1 MKKRYITRTI
11 FQNEL
16 EIVEVNLDTMAVR
29 TTIEIVPLDVKDL
42 ASATEYLE
50 YPDYIKIVTVTVRS
64 EIVNKYKILETD
76 FMKYA
81 TLVKEQED

>member
-16 EIVEVNLDTMAVR
+16 EIVEVNLDTMVVR
-29 TTIEIVPLDVKDL
+29 TINEIVPMEVKDL
-42 ASATEYLE
+42 ASANEYLE
-50 YPDYIKIVTVTVRS
+50 YPEYIKIVTVRVRS
-64 EIVNKYKILETD
+64 EIVNKYKISETD

-81 TLVKEQED
+81 TLVDEQYD

>member
-29 TTIEIVPLDVKDL
+29 TINEIVPLDVKDL

-50 YPDYIKIVTVTVRS
+50 YPDYIKIVTVRVRS
-64 EIVNKYKILETD
+64 EIVNKYKISESD
-76 FMKYA
+76 FMRYA
-81 TLVKEQED
+81 TLVDEKYD